1 MDIVREKVRTDKLKK
16 SQTCRF
22 CLAQNVPLT
31 SIYAAQDQNISTPLP
46 LQIMSCVGIEVYRE
60 DGMPGLICADCRL
73 LMNYSYQFKQMCND
87 ANSQLKAYLLTGVWP
102 NQLSLPKGL
111 ANLLSNL
118 KQPPTKT
125 DDKPKATN
133 IIKLSPADL
142 KNFKQGQ
149 KLNNANRT
157 AGGEEANTS
166 AAVPLMTSTPIVKRQ
181 GSDLA
186 RSSSTATTT
195 TNTTTT
201 TATATAESSKPPQ
214 LGQQLIKVKKEVT
227 QPEQGGAS
235 NEPVILNN
243 LVQSTVPKV
252 AEEFVSTGDGT
263 VEMVV
268 TYAPEPSTKADGGGT
283 VFPCS
288 ECPRTYPL
296 KQLLD
301 IHQLS
306 HKRERKHQ
314 CDQCDKRFFSKYDL
328 AKHITTHTGERPY
341 VCVIC
346 RASFSRSSLLVRH
359 QAKHQDEPKHLCKLC
374 ERSFLS
380 VEDLQKH
387 IENHEKSRPYHCAH
401 CPKSFAYKQGLER
414 HEIVHLAKLPFQCEY
429 CEQSFLTAGKL
440 SRHLATHAGDR
451 PYPCRLCN
459 KSFLLS
465 HHLSRHLRRHNATGQ
480 SEYKCSDCGELF
492 NSLGDLVY
500 HSAKHA
506 MESLTCPLCLEPF
519 DSVQA
524 VTEHIRSHSDQ
535 QQYACDYCDLMY
547 TSEQKLADHCLQH
560 HANELA
566 YELPDEKSGPA
577 KDSEQRQDAN
587 GAEPNNFV
595 MDYRNVEEEEI
606 FHEGLFLDEDESTLV
621 PDPLSGFDEFDVTEI
636 EVRPQSPPEKSAKSV
651 GRPPKAT
658 SATGTKTT
666 VSSASTKGVT
676 KVQPTSTN
684 TTNDTKNSSTEEK
697 KAPTTAVQQPQEDGK
712 ASRQQRMEDF
722 FKRNQEAV
730 EKRMA
735 NQKLSDVLKSL
746 PKGVTVKME
755 TVDKQPAQP
764 ESVKT
769 TAPDQPAA
777 EAPAVPQKRGPG
789 RPPKVRPVEAKEQE
803 ASKTAAPST
812 KRTVLPAKTEQKPAA
827 DGKREL
833 KRSATAIGI
842 SRERT
847 KPIVVGQENSKT
859 ATKPPPPAPS
869 KSSDSQSWMIKRTYA
884 AKSSAPS
891 EAAAGKKRP
900 AEENDNDEAEEP
912 APSKRPALG
921 RKTLNPSMIRQMSKK
936 EPAPGTG
943 KQPVRAST
951 VLNSLPTVT
960 TVSATTTTNNIVNV
974 KNLPKPTEAMKRVPV
989 EMNIGG
995 RTIKLHKITRE
1006 EAIAR
1011 ANQLKAKQ

>member
-87 ANSQLKAYLLTGVWP
+87 ANSQLKAYLSTGVWP

-118 KQPPTKT
+118 QQPPTKT
-125 DDKPKATN
+125 DDKPKVTN

-166 AAVPLMTSTPIVKRQ
+166 SAVPLMTSTPIVKRQ
-181 GSDLA
+181 GSGLV
-186 RSSSTATTT
+186 RSSSTTATT

-201 TATATAESSKPPQ
+201 TATAESNKPLQ

-283 VFPCS
+283 VFPCN

-314 CDQCDKRFFSKYDL
+314 CDHCDKRFFSKYDL
-328 AKHITTHTGERPY
+328 AKHIATHTGERPY

-374 ERSFLS
+374 ERSFLT

-414 HEIVHLAKLPFQCEY
+414 HEIVHLGKLPFQCEY

-519 DSVQA
+519 DSVEA
-524 VTEHIRSHSDQ
+524 VTEHIRSHADQ

-566 YELPDEKSGPA
+566 YELPDDKSGPA

-587 GAEPNNFV
+587 GVEPNNFV

-658 SATGTKTT
+658 SATGTKTA
-666 VSSASTKGVT
+666 VTKGVT
-676 KVQPTSTN
+676 KVKPTSTN
-684 TTNDTKNSSTEEK
+684 TTTDSKNSSTEEK
-697 KAPTTAVQQPQEDGK
+697 KAPTTAAQQPQEDGK
-712 ASRQQRMEDF
+712 ASRQQRMEEF

-755 TVDKQPAQP
+755 TVDKQSAQP
-764 ESVKT
+764 ESVKN
-769 TAPDQPAA
+769 TATDQPAA

-812 KRTVLPAKTEQKPAA
+812 KRSVLPAKVEQKTAA

-847 KPIVVGQENSKT
+847 KPVVAGQENSKT

-891 EAAAGKKRP
+891 EAAAVGKKRP
-900 AEENDNDEAEEP
+900 AEENDNEEAEES

-921 RKTLNPSMIRQMSKK
+921 RKTLNPSMVRQMSKK
-936 EPAPGTG
+936 EPASGTG

-951 VLNSLPTVT
+951 VLNSLPTAT

-974 KNLPKPTEAMKRVPV
+974 KNLPKPTEAMKKVPV